1 MRKLIL
7 TIAVALSGLTLVAQ
21 TNNSNEPTVE
31 FDVHRNL
38 YLVYTDANNFHHVT
52 EDGVLHGKFKFSTN
66 NVIVE
71 GTMYNGR
78 RHGTMITTIDGK
90 ETSSVEFMYGKP
102 IAVTRRLD

>member
-52 EDGVLHGKFKFSTN
+52 EDGVLQGKFRFSAN
-66 NVIVE
+66 NIIVE
-71 GTMYNGR
+71 GTMHNGK
-78 RHGTMITTIDGK
+78 RHGTMITTVGGK
-90 ETSSVEFMYGKP
+90 QTSSVEYSHGKAV
-102 IAVTRRLD
+102 AVTRRLD